1 MKVTPNLNTI
11 LWALVAL
18 APAVLLAAVMI
29 PGAQNEA
36 AAYAVKGVL
45 LGTAVGGL
53 WGFVCGLI
61 SPRTDRSSAETKG
74 GTPQP

>member
-1 MKVTPNLNTI
+1 MKVTLNLNTI

-18 APAVLLAAVMI
+18 GPAVLLAAVMI

-36 AAYAVKGVL
+36 VAYAVKGVL
-45 LGTAVGGL
+45 IGTAVGGL

-61 SPRTDRSSAETKG
+61 SPRTGRLSAETKD
-74 GTPQP
+74 GTQQS